1 MSQFDVSIPVQH
13 RIGAL
18 PQEAENASDAWYRR
32 RQTENLVAGFDI
44 PTKALAK
51 RTSNL
56 EKNMP
61 KKTEAREENDSCCSA
76 ESTFNN
82 CRRRQCLLIIF
93 ATAILSLAIIC
104 TGIAFARLHEHG
116 VSRAHTTHMKS
127 SRTISWIDLKHKKS
141 HPFSFKKHS
150 KDAPLC
156 DMKQDQDIDFT
167 LAIQLSYS
175 RIWIM
180 QHQCKRWGNNHMS
193 LAVAFR
199 KEIEKKL
206 TTRRLRE
213 MGCNMDKMKVSF
225 LHHDPS
231 NYPVNRLRNLA
242 LSKVNTSHSITMDSD
257 FLVSSNLHDA
267 LLVHRAVLASD
278 DKTAL
283 VIPAFEVRKHNTCKS
298 KKQIYSKRCKMLHV
312 SMVPDTK
319 AKLLQKYYPVG
330 NVTQRRKKQ
339 TVQVFKARRWFWG
352 HSTTCSSSWRDQ
364 SDSELY
370 PIKCLMSSYYEPY
383 VAVRHCRETP
393 PYQESFTGF
402 GENKLTWIQQ
412 LMRSGVTLFRI
423 GDGFCVHV
431 PHKKSR
437 ASKNEKL
444 SRKNLKVVK
453 KSFERWMNASVPD
466 RTRTGMCRKNGRRNR
481 SSPPLSEPFA
491 VIGCDEGGGAQRS
504 NDMKTFGKTET
515 GTIYPKIA

>member
-1 MSQFDVSIPVQH
+1 MS
-13 RIGAL
+13 
-18 PQEAENASDAWYRR
+18 
-32 RQTENLVAGFDI
+32 
-44 PTKALAK
+44 
-51 RTSNL
+51 
-56 EKNMP
+56 
-61 KKTEAREENDSCCSA
+61 KKTESTEQNDSCCSA
-76 ESTFNN
+76 VSPFNH

-93 ATAILSLAIIC
+93 AVTILTLAIIC
-104 TGIAFARLHEHG
+104 TGIAFARLHDHG

-127 SRTISWIDLKHKKS
+127 SRTISSIDLKNKKS

-150 KDAPLC
+150 KEAPLC
-156 DMKQDQDIDFT
+156 DMKQEQDIGFT

-213 MGCNMDKMKVSF
+213 MGCNMNKTKVSF

-231 NYPVNRLRNLA
+231 IYPVNRLRNLA
-242 LSKVNTSHSITMDSD
+242 LSKVSTSHSITMDSD

-278 DKTAL
+278 YKTAL

-298 KKQIYSKRCKMLHV
+298 RKQIDSKRCKMLHV

-330 NVTQRRKKQ
+330 NVTQRHKKQ

-352 HSTTCSSSWRDQ
+352 HSTTCSSSWHDQ

-393 PYQESFTGF
+393 PYQEAFTGF

-412 LMRSGVTLFRI
+412 TIRAGFTLFRI

-437 ASKNEKL
+437 ASKNDKL
-444 SRKNLKVVK
+444 KKKNLFVVK
-453 KSFERWMNASVPD
+453 NSFERWMKANVPD
-466 RTRTGMCRKNGRRNR
+466 KVRTPMCSEKNIRIVGTHPVGEELQR
-481 SSPPLSEPFA
+481 F
-491 VIGCDEGGGAQRS
+491 GCEEGGGAQRS
-504 NDMKTFGKTET
+504 YENKAATS
-515 GTIYPKIA
+515 TIYPEIAKRLALLEVFEV